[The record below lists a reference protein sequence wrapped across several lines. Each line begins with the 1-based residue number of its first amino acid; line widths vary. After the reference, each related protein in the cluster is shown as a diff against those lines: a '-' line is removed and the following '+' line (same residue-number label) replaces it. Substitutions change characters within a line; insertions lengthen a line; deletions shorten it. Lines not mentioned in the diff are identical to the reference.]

1 MPMVSKRLIFR
12 VHAHTHTNMHT
23 HMHTDCFTKLGL
35 HPFMMHAEVKQGTL
49 MDELCACIGTS
60 DYCIGVFV

>member
-35 HPFMMHAEVKQGTL
+35 HPFMMHAEVK
-49 MDELCACIGTS
+49 
-60 DYCIGVFV
+60 